1 MHEFVDLYRV
11 DDFDDKKQI
20 YEVTPIIPAPKVTK
34 ANHPLFY
41 TDHDV
46 WRIGCS
52 REFEEIGLEIAAKD
66 LNMTTFF
73 RDKDFELK
81 DTDVGVRFCVKR
93 SSALALERYYIERR
107 MDAAEMFRLGS
118 FKKPIPEKIPKGF
131 RNNVKE
137 SEL

>member
-1 MHEFVDLYRV
+1 MDA
-11 DDFDDKKQI
+11 FDDKKQI
-20 YEVTPIIPAPKVTK
+20 YEVIPISPAPKVTK
-34 ANHPLFY
+34 SNHPLFY

-52 REFEEIGLEIAAKD
+52 REFEESALEIAASD

-73 RDKDFELK
+73 RDKDVDLK
-81 DTDVGVRFCVKR
+81 ETNAGVRFCIKR
-93 SSALALERYYIERR
+93 PQALALERYHIERR

-118 FKKPIPEKIPKGF
+118 FKKSIPEKIPKGF
-131 RNNVKE
+131 RNNVKA